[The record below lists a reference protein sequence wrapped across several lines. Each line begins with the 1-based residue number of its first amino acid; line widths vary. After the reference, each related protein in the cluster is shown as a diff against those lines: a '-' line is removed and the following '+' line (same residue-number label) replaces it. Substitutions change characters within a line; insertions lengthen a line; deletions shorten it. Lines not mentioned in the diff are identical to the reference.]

1 MKIYQ
6 PNELKNIALI
16 GNAGSG
22 KTTLA
27 ECMLFEGGVIS
38 RRGDIDDKNTVSDY
52 NEIEQEQGRSIFSTV
67 LYTEWQDKKI
77 NFIDTPGL
85 DDFIGGVIS
94 TLSVANT
101 GLMLLNAQQGVEVGT
116 EIIGRYTKK
125 FNTPL
130 IFAVNQ
136 LDHEK
141 ANFDKT
147 IEETKQHFGNKVILV
162 QYPVNVGLEFNAV
175 VDVLKMKMYK
185 WGAEGGEP
193 EIVDIPADQKDKAE
207 ELHNQLVEAAAEN
220 DEKLMELFFEEG
232 SLNEDQMREGIKI
245 GMVKRELFPV
255 FCISAKKDMGVRRLM
270 EFILNV
276 SPFVSDMP
284 AEKTTDGEEIKC
296 DPNGPT
302 SIFVFKTSIEQHL
315 GEVLYF
321 KVLSGIVEEGMD
333 LINQTK
339 DSKERLTQ
347 LYVVAGKNR
356 TKVNKLVAGDIGATV
371 KLKDTKTNDTLNS
384 KNTNWVIS
392 PIQFPEPKYR
402 TAIKAT
408 NEAEDEK
415 LGEALSRIHAIDPT
429 ILIEYSKELKQIILS
444 GQGEFHMNTLKWQL
458 DNIYKIDTEFQ
469 NPKIPY
475 RETITKVAQADYR
488 HKKQSGGSGQFGEVH
503 IIIEPYKEGMPEPTF
518 YKFGEKEQKI
528 NVRGKDEYDLAWG
541 GKLVF
546 YNCIVGGSIDARFLP
561 AILKGIMEKMEEGP
575 LTGSYARDIR
585 VMVYDGKMHPVDSN
599 EISFKIAGM
608 QAFRTAF
615 KNAAPKILEP
625 IYSVEVLVP
634 SDYMGDVMSDLQG
647 RRAIIEGMSSESGYE
662 KIIAKVPLAE
672 MNKYST
678 ALSSITSGKAM
689 YSMRFSDYSAVPGDI
704 QTKLLAAYEAEQKEE
719 K

>member
-38 RRGDIDDKNTVSDY
+38 RRGNIDDKNTVSDY
-52 NEIEQEQGRSIFSTV
+52 NEIEHEQGRSIFSTV

-141 ANFDKT
+141 ADFDKT

-162 QYPVNVGLEFNAV
+162 QYPVNVGLGFNAV

-185 WGAEGGEP
+185 WGAEGGKP

-207 ELHNQLVEAAAEN
+207 DLHNQLVEAAAEN
-220 DEKLMELFFEEG
+220 DENLMELFFEEG

-270 EFILNV
+270 EFTLNV

-284 AEKTTDGEEIKC
+284 AEKSTDGEEIKC

-321 KVLSGIVEEGMD
+321 KVLSGVVEEGMD

-356 TKVNKLVAGDIGATV
+356 AKVNKLVAGDIGATV

-384 KNTNWVIS
+384 KNTNWVIP

-415 LGEALSRIHAIDPT
+415 LGEALSRVHAIDPT

-488 HKKQSGGSGQFGEVH
+488 HKKQSGGSGQFGEVYL
-503 IIIEPYKEGMPEPTF
+503 IIEPYKEGMPEPTF

-528 NVRGKDEYDLAWG
+528 NVRKKDEYDLDWG

-647 RRAIIEGMSSESGYE
+647 RRAIIEGMSSESSYE

-689 YSMRFSDYSAVPGDI
+689 YSMKFSDYSAVPGDI
-704 QTKLLAAYEAEQKEE
+704 QTKLLAAYEAEQEE
-719 K
+719 DK